1 MASDDARQPLLQ
13 PTTDQVVRDARTM
26 VRTARHAALA
36 TAEPVTGW
44 PLCTRV
50 GMTTDVDGA
59 PVILTSRLAAQT
71 GALLAEPRC
80 SLLIGAPGKGDPLA
94 HARLSVA
101 CAAGEIERDSAD
113 HARLDARY
121 LAHQQKA
128 QLYSGLPD
136 FRYFRLEPR
145 RASLNA
151 GFGRAF
157 ALAGA
162 ELLAAVTPSPAIV
175 AAEPGLL
182 AHLNA
187 FHAEAVGLLAQSLA
201 PARKARWT
209 LVGIDP
215 EGVDLLEGDT
225 LHRVWFDHVLV
236 SVDDLHA
243 TLAQMTGMA
252 GRALTLP
259 QVPPA

>member
-1 MASDDARQPLLQ
+1 MASDDARRALLQ
-13 PTTDQVVRDARTM
+13 PTTAEVVRNARAM
-26 VRTARHAALA
+26 VRTARHAAIA

-59 PVILTSRLAAQT
+59 PVILTSRLAAHT

-80 SLLIGAPGKGDPLA
+80 SLLIGTPGKGDPLA
-94 HARLSVA
+94 HARLSIGCEA
-101 CAAGEIERDSAD
+101 REIERDSAD

-128 QLYSGLPD
+128 QIYSGLPD

-145 RASLNA
+145 RASFNA

-157 ALAGA
+157 ALAGVD
-162 ELLAAVTPSPAIV
+162 LLIAVTPGPGIV
-175 AAEPGLL
+175 AAESRLL
-182 AHLNA
+182 DHLNA
-187 FHAEAVGLLAQSLA
+187 HHAEAVGLLAQSLA
-201 PARKARWT
+201 PTRKARWR

-215 EGVDLLEGDT
+215 EGIDLLEGDT
-225 LHRVWFDHVLV
+225 VHRVWFDHVLV
-236 SVDDLHA
+236 SVDDLRD
-243 TLAQMTGMA
+243 TLVQMA
-252 GRALTLP
+252 GRALTW
-259 QVPPA
+259 PAA